1 MSAIA
6 RRMTYCILLILAFA
20 VAACAGSHPDSPL
33 KAPGHHQDI
42 WEDVAHLAGPSTI
55 EMASEP
61 SACNDGLYD
70 PERLTG

>member
-6 RRMTYCILLILAFA
+6 RRYDILHPADPRLA

-55 EMASEP
+55 EMASGHLLAMMGFTTP
-61 SACNDGLYD
+61 SD
-70 PERLTG
+70 